1 MFLLKTLVSG
11 RIPTTD
17 RTPARPAR
25 GGRLPASLRVDS
37 ARQRG
42 LSLVGLVVTV
52 VIVGFLAVVALRV
65 TPTFVE
71 YRAINS
77 AIKKAKA
84 SANTIPE
91 IQKAFDRS
99 AAIDD
104 ITALSGKDL
113 DIAKVDDDYV
123 VSYAYTKKIP
133 LFGPVSLTIDY
144 SGNSKTL

>member
-1 MFLLKTLVSG
+1 MCPV
-11 RIPTTD
+11 
-17 RTPARPAR
+17 RPGA
-25 GGRLPASLRVDS
+25 ALRVAT
-37 ARQRG
+37 ARQHG

-52 VIVGFLAVVALRV
+52 VVVGFLAVVALRV

-71 YRAINS
+71 YRAINA

-104 ITALSGKDL
+104 ITVMTGKDL
-113 DIAKVDDDYV
+113 DIQKVDDDLV